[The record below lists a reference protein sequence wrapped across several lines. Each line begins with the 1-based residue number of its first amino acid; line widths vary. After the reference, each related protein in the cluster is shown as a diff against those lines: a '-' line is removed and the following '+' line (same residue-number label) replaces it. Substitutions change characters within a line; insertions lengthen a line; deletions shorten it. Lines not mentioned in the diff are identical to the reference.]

1 MTADSKGGTAL
12 ILFISNLSV
21 VLIHS
26 ILMGGPSAEVDIGDM
41 LFINFIGP
49 EPKSL
54 NKTLST
60 DAVIMTLQ
68 AMLLQSKWEW
78 EGTFNSF
85 PLVSVMPVPVTDSV
99 PETEPPEEDSDSD
112 SDSQYTEYSAH
123 ITISATG

>member
-1 MTADSKGGTAL
+1 M
-12 ILFISNLSV
+12 
-21 VLIHS
+21 
-26 ILMGGPSAEVDIGDM
+26 
-41 LFINFIGP
+41 FINFIGP

-54 NKTLST
+54 DKTLGA

-99 PETEPPEEDSDSD
+99 PQTEPLEEDSDSD
-112 SDSQYTEYSAH
+112 SDSHYAEYSAH
-123 ITISATG
+123 ITISASG